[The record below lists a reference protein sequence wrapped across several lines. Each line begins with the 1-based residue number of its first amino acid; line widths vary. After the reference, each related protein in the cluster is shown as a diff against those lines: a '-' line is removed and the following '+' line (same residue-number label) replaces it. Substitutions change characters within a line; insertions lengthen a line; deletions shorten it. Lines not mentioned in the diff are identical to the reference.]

1 MAAPTRVISAVS
13 YNLHKGLTAGNR
25 RFVLSEIRDAL
36 RQVSA
41 DIIFLQEVVGC
52 QDQRGLTRR
61 GCDADS
67 QFEYLA
73 DSLWDHYAYGR
84 NAVTEGRDHGNAIL
98 SKFPIIDYE
107 NIDLSLNRWEQR
119 GFLHAT
125 IAIPGRD
132 DHLHAGCLHLNLLEH
147 HRRRQVG
154 LLQQRILAAIP
165 RGVPTIVAGDFNDW
179 RGRTSRVLRDRTG
192 LEDAYS
198 WRHGQ
203 HARTFPALFPLLPLD
218 RIYTRD
224 VEILD
229 AVVLGGAR
237 FQRLSDHLGLHV
249 TMALQAP
256 AA

>member
-1 MAAPTRVISAVS
+1 MTTAKRIISAVS

-41 DIIFLQEVVGC
+41 DIIFLQEVVGR
-52 QDQRGLTRR
+52 QDQRDLGRR
-61 GCDADS
+61 GNTTTP

-84 NAVTEGRDHGNAIL
+84 NAVTESRDHGNAIL

-107 NIDLSLNRWEQR
+107 NIDLSLTRWERR

-125 IAIPGRD
+125 IALPGDARL
-132 DHLHAGCLHLNLLEH
+132 LHAGCLHLNLLEH
-147 HRRRQVG
+147 HRQRQVS

-165 RGVPTIVAGDFNDW
+165 RGAPAIVAGDFNDW
-179 RGRTSRVLRDRTG
+179 RGRTSRVLRERTG

-198 WRHGQ
+198 GQHGE
-203 HARTFPALFPLLPLD
+203 HARTFPARFPLLPLD

-224 VEILD
+224 VTVLD
-229 AVVLGGAR
+229 AAVLGGVR

-249 TMALQAP
+249 TMAL
-256 AA
+256 

>member
-1 MAAPTRVISAVS
+1 MVASKRIISAVS
-13 YNLHKGLTAGNR
+13 YNLHKGLAAGNR

-52 QDQRGLTRR
+52 HDQRGLTGR
-61 GCDADS
+61 GCGGAS

-98 SKFPIIDYE
+98 SKFPIVDYA
-107 NIDLSLNRWEQR
+107 NIDLSLNRWERR
-119 GFLHAT
+119 GLLHAT
-125 IAIPGRD
+125 IAIPG
-132 DHLHAGCLHLNLLEH
+132 HAQLLHAGCLHLNLLEY
-147 HRRRQVG
+147 HRRRQVD
-154 LLQQRILAAIP
+154 LLQQRIHDAMPLGAPA
-165 RGVPTIVAGDFNDW
+165 IVAGDFNDW

-198 WRHGQ
+198 CQHGQ
-203 HARTFPALFPLLPLD
+203 HARTFPARFPLLPLD

-224 VEILD
+224 VAVVD
-229 AVVLGGAR
+229 AAVLGGAR

-249 TMALQAP
+249 TMTL
-256 AA
+256 